1 MRYYLDTEF
10 DGHNGP
16 LLSLA
21 LVTRSGHGLYVRT
34 SDRAKDPWVIQNVE
48 PLMEQHSANVVYDD
62 WPT

>member
-21 LVTRSGHGLYVRT
+21 LVPETGEDSIHIRT
-34 SDRAKDPWVIQNVE
+34 FDLAVVFADG
-48 PLMEQHSANVVYDD
+48 PL
-62 WPT
+62 